1 MSTALHPAPD
11 VGARGPAGSL
21 TERERVL
28 LTTLD
33 AERTLRQ
40 IAAELYVSRN
50 TAKSQLRSVYRK
62 LGVCTRADAVARAR
76 ELGLS

>member
-1 MSTALHPAPD
+1 MSTALHPDPD
-11 VGARGPAGSL
+11 VVVRRNGSL